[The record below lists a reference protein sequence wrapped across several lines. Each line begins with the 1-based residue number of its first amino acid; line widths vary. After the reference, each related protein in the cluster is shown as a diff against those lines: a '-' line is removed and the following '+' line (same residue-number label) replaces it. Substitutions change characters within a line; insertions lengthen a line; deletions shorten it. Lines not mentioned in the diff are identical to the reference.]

1 MPPVAAIAS
10 GIGAVLGGGA
20 SVVGAAAS
28 MIGSAAVGT
37 VGLGV
42 GAASGLVS
50 GIGSLFAGPA
60 AGPTVGESMAAI
72 APPAYYETA
81 GSGVLGGITSAV
93 SKTAGYLGEMAPAAA
108 GIYSVIRPSKQQQ
121 IAKPSYS
128 PVQAAQ
134 ARMVDKSPLPIF
146 SQQPKV
152 IPIGSPSAGPAEK
165 KDVNIMLYI
174 GLALLAFILLRKK

>member
-1 MPPVAAIAS
+1 MPIGGAIA
-10 GIGAVLGGGA
+10 GIGSLFG
-20 SVVGAAAS
+20 GAAAGAAGLIGTAAS
-28 MIGSAAVGT
+28 VIGSAAVGT

-60 AGPTVGESMAAI
+60 AGPTIGEGMAAI
-72 APPAYYETA
+72 AQPAYYETA
-81 GSGVLGGITSAV
+81 GSGILGVTSAAA
-93 SKTAGYLGEMAPAAA
+93 KTVGYLGEMAPAAA
-108 GIYSVIRPSKQQQ
+108 GIYSVIKPAGQKEIS
-121 IAKPSYS
+121 KPSYS

-134 ARMVDKSPLPIF
+134 ARIVDKSPLPIF

-152 IPIGSPSAGPAEK
+152 ISVGAPSAGK
-165 KDVNIMLYI
+165 KEVNIMLYI